1 MRPLGC
7 PALSPALRPGPSP
20 ARARDRRAGLSR
32 REEFRRTRTAVLDAT
47 RRCGGGNT
55 VVMTVVAPITWAEV
69 QTAFDEIHEKQH
81 LAGIRLHFDRDGG
94 RLRAIFEPVEPR
106 PADLQPSVVPLR

>member
-1 MRPLGC
+1 MRSLGY
-7 PALSPALRPGPSP
+7 PALSPSPDPSP
-20 ARARDRRAGLSR
+20 ARARDPRAGVSR

-47 RRCGGGNT
+47 RRCRDGNT
-55 VVMTVVAPITWAEV
+55 TVVTVVAPITWAEV

-94 RLRAIFEPVEPR
+94 RQRAIFEPVEPR
-106 PADLQPSVVPLR
+106 PAGLQPRIVSLR